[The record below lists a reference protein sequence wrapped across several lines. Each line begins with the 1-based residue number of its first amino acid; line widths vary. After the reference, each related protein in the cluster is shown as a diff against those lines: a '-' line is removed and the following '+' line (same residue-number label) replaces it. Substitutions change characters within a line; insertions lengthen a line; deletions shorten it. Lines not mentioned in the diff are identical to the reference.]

1 VHQVCSDLTTLFK
14 QLFVIIAEHE
24 QTDELSGVVVQ
35 PRKPPDEERQFKH
48 DSELKD
54 LSQMEKKEEVRYAS
68 PCLTVGLH
76 ATGCYA
82 AAMFTLQN

>member
-1 VHQVCSDLTTLFK
+1 VHQVWSDLTTLFT
-14 QLFVIIAEHE
+14 QLFVITAERE
-24 QTDELSGVVVQ
+24 QTDELSDVVVQ

-54 LSQMEKKEEVRYAS
+54 LSQMEKKEEVRCAS
-68 PCLTVGLH
+68 PCLTVRLH

-82 AAMFTLQN
+82 AAMFTVQN